1 MQNQNK
7 ITQAKPVLGSGR
19 SALRGGV
26 IADQQERDIVGLTC
40 AARKFLNRIEY
51 RLLEMI
57 QRRVTAA
64 GKGVPQARDAEQFVV
79 GVGAHGHAGKRALE
93 HRREQGCAESLAG
106 NVRDQEGRAVIAHR
120 KYIEVV
126 AADGEARKINAAHGK
141 MRVIA
146 KAAREKGL
154 LNVACNGEFLF
165 EPLTLAF
172 IFEEAGIIQ
181 TA

>member
-57 QRRVTAA
+57 QGRVAAA

-79 GVGAHGHAGKRALE
+79 GVGSFGNSITEQNKSVVHLQFHASGFVFHAWDKSNRSGAFCKRFSKFPTAKKQWRGMSGIDVLEIPIAAENTKKHRGIFAHFGM
-93 HRREQGCAESLAG
+93 LA
-106 NVRDQEGRAVIAHR
+106 Q
-120 KYIEVV
+120 
-126 AADGEARKINAAHGK
+126 KI
-141 MRVIA
+141 I
-146 KAAREKGL
+146 
-154 LNVACNGEFLF
+154 
-165 EPLTLAF
+165 
-172 IFEEAGIIQ
+172 
-181 TA
+181 